1 MDTKQKW
8 KKQVVKI
15 ALSVL
20 ALAVLFV
27 GLNFQQLY
35 SAWTLRSETQ
45 RLAKLAG
52 DTPDD
57 FENPA
62 PLTEDFEEG
71 LSTAFWDFTIIN
83 SSFGMGRIR
92 SLRPKALNGRNLPAG
107 NTTMSR

>member
-35 SAWTLRSETQ
+35 SAWR
-45 RLAKLAG
+45 RA
-52 DTPDD
+52 
-57 FENPA
+57 
-62 PLTEDFEEG
+62 
-71 LSTAFWDFTIIN
+71 
-83 SSFGMGRIR
+83 
-92 SLRPKALNGRNLPAG
+92 
-107 NTTMSR
+107 